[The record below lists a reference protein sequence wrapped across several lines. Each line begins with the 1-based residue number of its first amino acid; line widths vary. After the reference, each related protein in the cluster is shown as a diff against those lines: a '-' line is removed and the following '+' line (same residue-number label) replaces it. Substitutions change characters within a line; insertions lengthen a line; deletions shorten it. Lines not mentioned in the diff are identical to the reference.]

1 MPLVG
6 ITLKVL
12 WIQAETVW
20 IKSEP
25 ALDSS
30 LGKDLFERRFRK
42 TGRRLEI
49 GTESVYT
56 EILHG

>member
-6 ITLKVL
+6 KTRKVL

-20 IKSEP
+20 IKSESASHSP
-25 ALDSS
+25 F
-30 LGKDLFERRFRK
+30 GKDHFERRFRK